1 MPNFQIPDKITVDRE
16 SYTDSYGKFTIEP
29 LERGFGTT
37 VGNALRRIMLSAI
50 PGCAI
55 TAIRFDGVLH
65 EFSAIEGVLEDVTS
79 IILNLKQVKLD
90 IVDSKP
96 IKVNLKLKGPKEIKA
111 KDLNGDNP
119 NVRIMNP
126 NFHIMN
132 IQEEKEINMT
142 VWFGRGRGYSPAEKN
157 RTPDVPVDTIP
168 VDSIFS
174 PIVKAI
180 FNVEKLQSG
189 IKEDLERLTLEVFTD
204 NSMTPDNALSYSA
217 DMMINHLRPFSELK
231 SKNIIEP
238 EEQIDEEILRVRK
251 QLQRSIDELELSV
264 RSYNCLQ
271 AADIR
276 TIADLVVKE
285 EQEMLRY
292 KNFGRKSLNELV
304 AKLDDLGLRFGMDIT
319 PYMKDMNK

>member
-1 MPNFQIPDKITVDRE
+1 MPNFQIPDKIKVDRE
-16 SYTDSYGKFTIEP
+16 SYSDSYGKFTIEP

-37 VGNALRRIMLSAI
+37 LGNALRRIMLSAI

-55 TAIRFDGVLH
+55 TAVRIEGVLH
-65 EFSAIEGVLEDVTS
+65 EFSAIEGILEDVTS

-90 IVDSKP
+90 LVDSKP
-96 IKVNLKLKGPKEIKA
+96 VKASVKLQGPKEVKA
-111 KDLNGDNP
+111 KDLNADNP
-119 NVRIMNP
+119 NVKIMNP

-142 VWFGRGRGYSPAEKN
+142 IWFGRGRGYSPAEKN
-157 RTPDVPVDTIP
+157 RTPDAPVDTIP

-174 PIVKAI
+174 PILKVKYD
-180 FNVEKLQSG
+180 VEKLQSG
-189 IKEDLERLTLEVFTD
+189 IKEDLEKLTIEIYSD
-204 NSMTPDNALSYSA
+204 SSMTPDNALSYAS
-217 DMMINHLRPFSELK
+217 DMMVSHLKPFSELK

-276 TIADLVVKE
+276 SIADLVVKE

-319 PYMKDMNK
+319 PFMKDTK

>member
-1 MPNFQIPDKITVDRE
+1 MPNFQIPDKIKVDRD
-16 SYTDSYGKFTIEP
+16 SYSDNYGKFTIEP

-37 VGNALRRIMLSAI
+37 LGNSLRRILLSAI

-55 TAIRFDGVLH
+55 TAIRIEGVLH
-65 EFSAIEGVLEDVTS
+65 EFSAIEGILEDVTS

-90 IVDSKP
+90 LVDSKP
-96 IKVNLKLKGPKEIKA
+96 VKVNVKLQGPKEIKA
-111 KDLNGDNP
+111 KDLNADNP
-119 NVRIMNP
+119 NVKIMNP

-142 VWFGRGRGYSPAEKN
+142 IWFGRGRGYSPAEKN
-157 RTPDVPVDTIP
+157 RTPDAPVDTIP

-174 PIVKAI
+174 PILKVK
-180 FNVEKLQSG
+180 FDVEKLQSG
-189 IKEDLERLTLEVFTD
+189 VKEDLEKLMIEVVTD
-204 NSMTPDNALSYSA
+204 SSMTPDNALSYAA
-217 DMMINHLRPFSELK
+217 DMMVNHLKPFSELK

-276 TIADLVVKE
+276 TISDLVVKE

-319 PYMKDMNK
+319 PFMKDTK

>member
-1 MPNFQIPDKITVDRE
+1 MPNFQIPDKIKVDRE
-16 SYTDSYGKFTIEP
+16 SYSDSYGKFTIEP

-37 VGNALRRIMLSAI
+37 LGNALRRTMLSAI

-55 TAIRFDGVLH
+55 TAVRIEGVLH
-65 EFSAIEGVLEDVTS
+65 EFSAVEGILEDVTS

-90 IVDSKP
+90 LVDSKP
-96 IKVNLKLKGPKEIKA
+96 VKVVVKLQGPKEIKA
-111 KDLNGDNP
+111 KDLNSDNP
-119 NVRIMNP
+119 NIKILNP

-142 VWFGRGRGYSPAEKN
+142 IWFGRGRGYFPAEKN
-157 RTPDVPVDTIP
+157 RTPDAPVDTIP

-174 PIVKAI
+174 PILKVK
-180 FNVEKLQSG
+180 FDVEKLQSG
-189 IKEDLERLTLEVFTD
+189 IKEDLEKLTIEIFTD
-204 NSMTPDNALSYSA
+204 SSMTPDNALSYSS
-217 DMMINHLRPFSELK
+217 DMMMNHLKPFSELK

-304 AKLDDLGLRFGMDIT
+304 AKLDDLGLRFGMDIA
-319 PYMKDMNK
+319 PFMKETK

>member
-1 MPNFQIPDKITVDRE
+1 MPNFQIPDKIKVDRDTY
-16 SYTDSYGKFTIEP
+16 SDSYGKFTIEP

-37 VGNALRRIMLSAI
+37 VGNSLRRIMLSSI

-55 TAIRFDGVLH
+55 TAIRFEKVLH
-65 EFSAIEGVLEDVTS
+65 EFSTIEGVLEDVTT

-90 IVDSKP
+90 LEEAKP
-96 IKVNLKLKGPKEIKA
+96 VKASLKFQGPKEIKA
-111 KDLNGDNP
+111 KDLNGENP
-119 NVRIMNP
+119 NVKIMNP

-132 IQEEKEINMT
+132 IQEEEEVNLT

-157 RTPDVPVDTIP
+157 RTPDAPVDTIP

-174 PIVKAI
+174 PILKVN
-180 FNVEKLQSG
+180 FDVEKLQSG
-189 IKEDLERLTLEVFTD
+189 IKENLEKLTIEIFTD
-204 NSMTPDNALSYSA
+204 NSMTPDNALSYAS
-217 DMMINHLRPFSELK
+217 DMMISHLDPFSELK

-238 EEQIDEEILRVRK
+238 EEQVDEEILRIRK
-251 QLQRSIDELELSV
+251 QLLRSIDELELSV

-304 AKLDDLGLRFGMDIT
+304 AKLDNLGLRFGMEIS

>member
-1 MPNFQIPDKITVDRE
+1 MPNFQIPDKINVDRE
-16 SYTDSYGKFTIEP
+16 TYTDSYGKFTIEP

-55 TAIRFDGVLH
+55 TAIRIEGVLH
-65 EFSAIEGVLEDVTS
+65 EFSTIEGVLEDVTNV
-79 IILNLKQVKLD
+79 ILNLKQVKLD

-96 IKVNLKLKGPKEIKA
+96 IKANLKLKGPREIKA

-119 NVRIMNP
+119 NVKIMNP

-132 IQEEKEINMT
+132 IQEEKEIDMT

-157 RTPDVPVDTIP
+157 RTPDAPVDTIP

-174 PIVKAI
+174 PILKVI
-180 FNVEKLQSG
+180 FDVEKLQSG
-189 IKEDLERLTLEVFTD
+189 IKEDLEKLTFEVFTD
-204 NSMTPDNALSYSA
+204 NSMTPDNALSYAA
-217 DMMINHLRPFSELK
+217 DMMINHLNPFSELK
-231 SKNIIEP
+231 TKNIIEP
-238 EEQIDEEILRVRK
+238 EEQVDEEILRVRK

-304 AKLDDLGLRFGMDIT
+304 AKLDDLGLRFGMDIS
-319 PYMKDMNK
+319 PYMKDTNK

>member
-1 MPNFQIPDKITVDRE
+1 MPNFQIPDKIKVDRE
-16 SYTDSYGKFTIEP
+16 SYSDSYGKFTIEP

-55 TAIRFDGVLH
+55 TAIRFEGVLH
-65 EFSAIEGVLEDVTS
+65 EFSTIEGVLEDVTT

-90 IVDSKP
+90 LLDSKP
-96 IKVNLKLKGPKEIKA
+96 VKVSLKLQGPKEIKA
-111 KDLNGDNP
+111 KDLNADNP
-119 NVRIMNP
+119 NIKIMNP

-132 IQEEKEINMT
+132 IQEENTIDMSI
-142 VWFGRGRGYSPAEKN
+142 WFGRGRGYSPAEKN
-157 RTPDVPVDTIP
+157 RTPDAPVDTIP

-174 PIVKAI
+174 PILKV
-180 FNVEKLQSG
+180 NYTVEKLQSG
-189 IKEDLERLTLEVFTD
+189 IKEDLEKLILEVYTD
-204 NSMTPDNALSYSA
+204 NSMSPDNALSYAS
-217 DMMINHLRPFSELK
+217 DMMINHLKPFSELK

-238 EEQIDEEILRVRK
+238 EEQVDEEVLRIRK

-319 PYMKDMNK
+319 PYMKDTNK

>member
-1 MPNFQIPDKITVDRE
+1 MPNFQIPDKIKVDRD

-55 TAIRFDGVLH
+55 TAIRIEGVLH
-65 EFSAIEGVLEDVTS
+65 EFSTIEGVLEDVTS
-79 IILNLKQVKLD
+79 IILNLKQIKLD

-96 IKVNLKLKGPKEIKA
+96 VKVNLKLKGPKEIKA
-111 KDLNGDNP
+111 KDLIADEQ
-119 NVRIMNP
+119 NVKIMNP

-157 RTPDVPVDTIP
+157 RTPDAPVDTIP

-174 PIVKAI
+174 PILKAVY
-180 FNVEKLQSG
+180 NVEKLQSG
-189 IKEDLERLTLEVFTD
+189 IKEDLEKLTLEIHTD

-217 DMMINHLRPFSELK
+217 DMMIGHLNPFSELK
-231 SKNIIEP
+231 TKNIIEP

-319 PYMKDMNK
+319 PYMKDTNK

>member
-1 MPNFQIPDKITVDRE
+1 MPNFQIPDKIKVDRE
-16 SYTDSYGKFTIEP
+16 SYSDSYGMFTIEP

-37 VGNALRRIMLSAI
+37 VGSALRRIMLSAI

-55 TAIRFDGVLH
+55 TAVRFDSVLH
-65 EFSAIEGVLEDVTS
+65 EFSTIEGVLEDVST

-90 IVDSKP
+90 LLDSKP
-96 IKVNLKLKGPKEIKA
+96 AKVTLKLQGPKEIKA
-111 KDLNGDNP
+111 KDLNAENP
-119 NVRIMNP
+119 NIKIMNP

-132 IQEEKEINMT
+132 IQEEKTIDLMI
-142 VWFGRGRGYSPAEKN
+142 WFGRGRGYSPAEKN
-157 RTPDVPVDTIP
+157 RTPDAPVDTIP

-174 PIVKAI
+174 PILKVNFK
-180 FNVEKLQSG
+180 VEKLQSG
-189 IKEDLERLTLEVFTD
+189 IKEDLEKLIFEIFTD
-204 NSMTPDNALSYSA
+204 HSMSPDNALSYAA
-217 DMMINHLRPFSELK
+217 DMMLNHIKPFSELK
-231 SKNIIEP
+231 TKNIIEP
-238 EEQIDEEILRVRK
+238 EEQVDEEVLRIRK
-251 QLQRSIDELELSV
+251 QLLRSIDELELSV

-276 TIADLVVKE
+276 TIMDLVVKE

-319 PYMKDMNK
+319 PYTKDMK